1 MMTWLLSGGEM
12 WCDEKEVSDDDLLAD
27 VARIQRFK
35 KKAIAPDSFNV
46 LFSFLLLIIIVRE
59 IIKSS
64 LKYAYITVFFFLRE
78 QKAAPHTYRIV
89 GSIVRPRCLKIRK

>member
-1 MMTWLLSGGEM
+1 M

-46 LFSFLLLIIIVRE
+46 LFSFLLLIIIVRV
-59 IIKSS
+59 
-64 LKYAYITVFFFLRE
+64 T
-78 QKAAPHTYRIV
+78 
-89 GSIVRPRCLKIRK
+89 